1 MPSTRRQKAKERR
14 SRQLD
19 IMSDVENVDIMLG
32 SYSRDDEENNM
43 SEKEMILGSGSS
55 RPQQSLNVI
64 GEDFRSLLNTNS
76 RENSEITNETTRL
89 INEEISIQ
97 VTRKLNEIK
106 TSLNSQIQ
114 DAITVAITRTVL
126 PSIQNT
132 LETQGRSNFTVEDRG
147 SNGPHPSPMPTDS
160 TIKDR
165 RSSGLHR
172 NPEVGNLQ
180 KTWENRPRTCFAQEN
195 SRLRSRESSTDS
207 MNSEQ
212 NRDMVT
218 GANPTP
224 HMVPEFLTGRP
235 MQSGDPLQRQNSNNN
250 ESQVTIPQVP
260 ETTGPT
266 TPSDPINRL
275 AEVLVGMNNRPSAQT
290 LMVRPVST
298 TTVTFDGKSEKFELF
313 EDLFHTMIK
322 MQPDMTETMKINHF
336 HSLLRKNAL
345 QTFRNI
351 NTANRQTVE
360 DILAVFRR
368 KYVKPESQATA
379 KHKWHRLVFDPNT
392 LKLPDFLEELNQG
405 AEKAFGENA
414 QAMIDS
420 LLYAKLPPKLK
431 HSVNMT
437 RLENATYEEIVTH
450 LERELELNGLEE
462 GDDIPVPTMST
473 APTAARPGTGLLSSG
488 IDPNITCNYC
498 KKPGHVKDDCRKL
511 KRKEEQRRNEGQ
523 DTKKEY
529 PKCPTC
535 DKTNHPAERCW
546 KGAGAHLKPKNLKL
560 ADTTA
565 ADSST
570 SQEDANN
577 KQTTSIL
584 KNPKN

>member
-1 MPSTRRQKAKERR
+1 MPSTRKQKAKERR

-19 IMSDVENVDIMLG
+19 IMSDTENVDIMLG
-32 SYSRDDEENNM
+32 SYARDDERIEQSENELN
-43 SEKEMILGSGSS
+43 LDSGSN
-55 RPQQSLNVI
+55 RPHQNSNLV

-76 RENSEITNETTRL
+76 RENSEITIETTRM
-89 INEEISIQ
+89 INEEISNQ
-97 VTRKLNEIK
+97 MAGKLNEIK
-106 TSLNSQIQ
+106 TSLNSQVQSAISA
-114 DAITVAITRTVL
+114 AITNTIL

-132 LETQGRSNFTVEDRG
+132 LGTHGRSNFTVVDPGSDGLQLGPRTSNSTMEDQ
-147 SNGPHPSPMPTDS
+147 
-160 TIKDR
+160 
-165 RSSGLHR
+165 RSSGPQR
-172 NPEVGNLQ
+172 NPEVVNMLNT
-180 KTWENRPRTCFAQEN
+180 KENRPRTCFTQEN
-195 SRLRSRESSTDS
+195 SRQRSRESSIESYT
-207 MNSEQ
+207 SEQ

-235 MQSGDPLQRQNSNNN
+235 MHSRAPLQRQNSNND
-250 ESQVTIPQVP
+250 ESQDTVSQVPGTTTPTIPA
-260 ETTGPT
+260 
-266 TPSDPINRL
+266 DPINRL

-298 TTVTFDGKSEKFELF
+298 TTLTFDGKSEKFELF

-351 NTANRQTVE
+351 NTANRQILE

-368 KYVKPESQATA
+368 KYVKPESQATT
-379 KHKWHRLVFDPNT
+379 KHKWHRLVFDSNT
-392 LKLPDFLEELNQG
+392 MKLPDFLEELNQG

-414 QAMIDS
+414 RAMIDS
-420 LLYAKLPPKLK
+420 LLFAKLPPKLK
-431 HSVNMT
+431 RSVNMA
-437 RLENATYEEIVTH
+437 RLESATYEEIVTH

-473 APTAARPGTGLLSSG
+473 APTATRPGTGLLSSG

-498 KKPGHVKDDCRKL
+498 KKPGHVKDECRKL
-511 KRKEEQRRNEGQ
+511 KRKEEQRRNDGQ

-560 ADTTA
+560 EDTTA
-565 ADSST
+565 AHTST
-570 SQEDANN
+570 SKNDAQNT
-577 KQTTSIL
+577 QPTSIL

>member
-1 MPSTRRQKAKERR
+1 
-14 SRQLD
+14 
-19 IMSDVENVDIMLG
+19 MLG
-32 SYSRDDEENNM
+32 SYSRDEDRNNESENEVNLD
-43 SEKEMILGSGSS
+43 SESS
-55 RPQQSLNVI
+55 RHQQNSNLV

-76 RENSEITNETTRL
+76 RENSEITIETTRM
-89 INEEISIQ
+89 ISEEILNQMS
-97 VTRKLNEIK
+97 RKLNEIK
-106 TSLNSQIQ
+106 TSMNYQIQ
-114 DAITVAITRTVL
+114 DAINHAITEKVL

-132 LETQGRSNFTVEDRG
+132 LERQGRAGLTIVDQRSDE
-147 SNGPHPSPMPTDS
+147 PHPDLGTVNPNMGDL
-160 TIKDR
+160 K
-165 RSSGLHR
+165 SGERQR
-172 NPEVGNLQ
+172 NPGANNALGA
-180 KTWENRPRTCFAQEN
+180 WEKRSKIYTNHLNCKQ
-195 SRLRSRESSTDS
+195 RSRDSSVDS
-207 MNSEQ
+207 VSSEQ
-212 NRDMVT
+212 NHDMVT

-235 MQSGDPLQRQNSNNN
+235 MHSREPLQRHNLTDHEPQ
-250 ESQVTIPQVP
+250 ETIPQVP
-260 ETTGPT
+260 ETTAPT

-275 AEVLVGMNNRPSAQT
+275 AEVLVGMNNRPSPQT

-298 TTVTFDGKSEKFELF
+298 TTLTFDEKSEKFELF

-351 NTANRQTVE
+351 NTANRQTLE

-392 LKLPDFLEELNQG
+392 MKLPDFLEELNQG

-431 HSVNMT
+431 RSVNMA

-473 APTAARPGTGLLSSG
+473 APTATRPGTGLLSSG
-488 IDPNITCNYC
+488 IDYFPNITCNYC
-498 KKPGHVKDDCRKL
+498 KKPGHVKDECRNL
-511 KRKEEQRRNEGQ
+511 KRNEEQRRNEGQ

-535 DKTNHPAERCW
+535 DKTNHPAER
-546 KGAGAHLKPKNLKL
+546 
-560 ADTTA
+560 
-565 ADSST
+565 
-570 SQEDANN
+570 
-577 KQTTSIL
+577 
-584 KNPKN
+584 

>member
-1 MPSTRRQKAKERR
+1 MPSTRKQKAKERR

-19 IMSDVENVDIMLG
+19 IMSDVENADVMLG
-32 SYSRDDEENNM
+32 NYSGNIEQNNISDDEMN
-43 SEKEMILGSGSS
+43 LVSGSS
-55 RPQQSLNVI
+55 RPERDSHAT
-64 GEDFRSLLNTNS
+64 GEDFRSLLTNS
-76 RENSEITNETTRL
+76 IESSEITTVTTRL
-89 INEEISIQ
+89 INDEISTQ
-97 VTRKLNEIK
+97 MSRKFNEIK
-106 TSLNSQIQ
+106 DSLNLQIQ
-114 DAITVAITRTVL
+114 DAITTAITSSVL
-126 PSIQNT
+126 PSIQNM
-132 LETQGRSNFTVEDRG
+132 LDTQGRPSFTVVDRG
-147 SNGPHPSPMPTDS
+147 SNGPHPGPRATKS
-160 TIKDR
+160 TMEDL
-165 RSSGLHR
+165 RSSEPHQD
-172 NPEVGNLQ
+172 PEVENQQ
-180 KTWENRPRTCFAQEN
+180 KTWENRPKTCFAREN
-195 SRLRSRESSTDS
+195 DRHRSRDNSIDS
-207 MNSEQ
+207 YTSEQ

-218 GANPTP
+218 GAKLTP
-224 HMVPEFLTGRP
+224 PMVPEFLTGRP
-235 MQSGDPLQRQNSNNN
+235 MQPRTPLQRQHSNLR
-250 ESQVTIPQVP
+250 ESPDQGPHVQ
-260 ETTGPT
+260 ETPSQN

-275 AEVLVGMNNRPSAQT
+275 AEAIAGIHSRPSAQT

-298 TTVTFDGKSEKFELF
+298 TTLTFDGKSEKFELF

-351 NTANRQTVE
+351 NTANRQTLE

-379 KHKWHRLVFDPNT
+379 KHKWHKLVFDPNT
-392 LKLPDFLEELNQG
+392 MKLPDFLEELNQG
-405 AEKAFGENA
+405 AEKAFGERA

-431 HSVNMT
+431 RSVNMA

-473 APTAARPGTGLLSSG
+473 APTATRPGTGLLSSG
-488 IDPNITCNYC
+488 IDPNVTCNYC

-511 KRKEEQRRNEGQ
+511 KRKEEQRRNDGQ

-560 ADTTA
+560 E
-565 ADSST
+565 DSKTDEAST
-570 SQEDANN
+570 SHNDANN

>member
-1 MPSTRRQKAKERR
+1 MLSTRKQKVKERR

-19 IMSDVENVDIMLG
+19 MMSDVENVDIMLG
-32 SYSRDDEENNM
+32 SYSRDDEENDI
-43 SEKEMILGSGSS
+43 SENGVNLDSGSN
-55 RPQQSLNVI
+55 RPQQSSNVI
-64 GEDFRSLLNTNS
+64 GEDFRFLLNTNS
-76 RENSEITNETTRL
+76 RENSEITIETTRK
-89 INEEISIQ
+89 INEEISNQ
-97 VTRKLNEIK
+97 KSRKLNEIK
-106 TSLNSQIQ
+106 NSFNIQIQ
-114 DAITVAITRTVL
+114 DANSSAITEKIL

-132 LETQGRSNFTVEDRG
+132 LEMQDRVNHTMVDRG
-147 SNGPHPSPMPTDS
+147 SIGLHDS
-160 TIKDR
+160 SKSASFTTGDR
-165 RSSGLHR
+165 MSSGLQW
-172 NPEVGNLQ
+172 NSEVENTQ
-180 KTWENRPRTCFAQEN
+180 KLWENRPRKCFMQEN
-195 SRLRSRESSTDS
+195 NRLTSRQSSVDS
-207 MNSEQ
+207 VNSKQ
-212 NRDMVT
+212 NHDMVT

-235 MQSGDPLQRQNSNNN
+235 MQSREPLQRHNSTDH
-250 ESQVTIPQVP
+250 ESQETIPQVP
-260 ETTGPT
+260 ETTAPT

-290 LMVRPVST
+290 LLVRPVST
-298 TTVTFDGKSEKFELF
+298 TTLTLDGKSEKFELF
-313 EDLFHTMIK
+313 DDLFHTMIK
-322 MQPDMTETMKINHF
+322 MQPDMTETMKINDF
-336 HSLLRKNAL
+336 NPLLRKNAL

-351 NTANRQTVE
+351 NTANRQTLE

-368 KYVKPESQATA
+368 IYVKPESQATA
-379 KHKWHRLVFDPNT
+379 KHKCHRLVLDPNT
-392 LKLPDFLEELNQG
+392 MKLPDFLEELNQG
-405 AEKAFGENA
+405 AEKAFGENT

-431 HSVNMT
+431 RSVNMA

-473 APTAARPGTGLLSSG
+473 APTAKRPGTGLLSSG
-488 IDPNITCNYC
+488 IDPNVTCNYC
-498 KKPGHVKDDCRKL
+498 KKLGHVKDDCRKL
-511 KRKEEQRRNEGQ
+511 KRKEEQRRNDGQ

-546 KGAGAHLKPKNLKL
+546 KGAGAHLKPKNLKMD
-560 ADTTA
+560 DTTVTYT
-565 ADSST
+565 ST
-570 SQEDANN
+570 SQEDTKN

>member
-1 MPSTRRQKAKERR
+1 MLSTRKQKAKERR

-19 IMSDVENVDIMLG
+19 MMSDVENVDIMLG
-32 SYSRDDEENNM
+32 SYSRDDEENDV
-43 SEKEMILGSGSS
+43 SENGMNLDSGSS
-55 RPQQSLNVI
+55 RPQQSSNVI

-76 RENSEITNETTRL
+76 RENSEITIETTRM
-89 INEEISIQ
+89 INEEISNQ
-97 VTRKLNEIK
+97 MSRKLNEIK
-106 TSLNSQIQ
+106 SSLNIQIQ
-114 DAITVAITRTVL
+114 EAISSAITEKIL

-132 LETQGRSNFTVEDRG
+132 LGMQDRVNHTIVDRG
-147 SNGPHPSPMPTDS
+147 STGLHDSSKPTNF
-160 TIKDR
+160 TTGDR
-165 RSSGLHR
+165 RSSGLQW
-172 NPEVGNLQ
+172 NSEVENAQ
-180 KTWENRPRTCFAQEN
+180 KLWENRPRKCFTQEN
-195 SRLRSRESSTDS
+195 NRLTSRQSSVDS
-207 MNSEQ
+207 VNSEQ
-212 NRDMVT
+212 NHDMVT

-235 MQSGDPLQRQNSNNN
+235 MQPREPLQRYTSTNP
-250 ESQVTIPQVP
+250 ESQDTIPQVP
-260 ETTGPT
+260 ETTATT

-298 TTVTFDGKSEKFELF
+298 TTLTFDGKSEKFEFF

-351 NTANRQTVE
+351 NTANRQTLE

-379 KHKWHRLVFDPNT
+379 KHKWHRLVFDPDT
-392 LKLPDFLEELNQG
+392 MKLPDFLEELNQG

-431 HSVNMT
+431 RSVNMA

-473 APTAARPGTGLLSSG
+473 APTATRPGTGLLSSG

-511 KRKEEQRRNEGQ
+511 KRKEEQRRNEGH

-560 ADTTA
+560 EDTTVT
-565 ADSST
+565 DTST
-570 SQEDANN
+570 SQEDTKN

>member
-1 MPSTRRQKAKERR
+1 
-14 SRQLD
+14 
-19 IMSDVENVDIMLG
+19 
-32 SYSRDDEENNM
+32 
-43 SEKEMILGSGSS
+43 
-55 RPQQSLNVI
+55 
-64 GEDFRSLLNTNS
+64 
-76 RENSEITNETTRL
+76 
-89 INEEISIQ
+89 
-97 VTRKLNEIK
+97 
-106 TSLNSQIQ
+106 
-114 DAITVAITRTVL
+114 
-126 PSIQNT
+126 
-132 LETQGRSNFTVEDRG
+132 
-147 SNGPHPSPMPTDS
+147 MPTDS

-172 NPEVGNLQ
+172 NPEVGNSQ

-218 GANPTP
+218 GANPTL

-275 AEVLVGMNNRPSAQT
+275 AEVLVGMNNRSSAQT

-298 TTVTFDGKSEKFELF
+298 TTLTFDGKSEKFELF

-322 MQPDMTETMKINHF
+322 MQPDMTETMKINNF

-351 NTANRQTVE
+351 NTANRQTLE

-379 KHKWHRLVFDPNT
+379 KHKWHKLVFDPNSM
-392 LKLPDFLEELNQG
+392 KLPDFLEELNQG

-431 HSVNMT
+431 RSVNMA

-473 APTAARPGTGLLSSG
+473 APTATRPGTGLLSSG

-498 KKPGHVKDDCRKL
+498 KKSVHVKDDCRKL

-523 DTKKEY
+523 DTKEEY

>member
-1 MPSTRRQKAKERR
+1 MPSTRKQKAKERR

-19 IMSDVENVDIMLG
+19 MMSDVENVDIMLG
-32 SYSRDDEENNM
+32 SYSRDDEENDI
-43 SEKEMILGSGSS
+43 SENGINLDSGSS
-55 RPQQSLNVI
+55 RPQQSSNVI

-76 RENSEITNETTRL
+76 RENNEITIETTRM
-89 INEEISIQ
+89 INEEISNQ
-97 VTRKLNEIK
+97 MSRKLNEIK
-106 TSLNSQIQ
+106 SSLNIQIQ
-114 DAITVAITRTVL
+114 EAISSAITEKIL

-132 LETQGRSNFTVEDRG
+132 LEMQDRVNHTIVDRG
-147 SNGPHPSPMPTDS
+147 SIGLHDS
-160 TIKDR
+160 SKSTNFTTGDR
-165 RSSGLHR
+165 RSSGLQW
-172 NPEVGNLQ
+172 NSEVENAQ
-180 KTWENRPRTCFAQEN
+180 KLWENRPRKCFTQEN
-195 SRLRSRESSTDS
+195 NRLTSRQSSVDS
-207 MNSEQ
+207 VNSEQ
-212 NRDMVT
+212 NHDMVT

-235 MQSGDPLQRQNSNNN
+235 MQPREPMQRYNSTNP
-250 ESQVTIPQVP
+250 ESQDTIPQVP
-260 ETTGPT
+260 ETTAPT

-298 TTVTFDGKSEKFELF
+298 TTQTFDGKSEKFELF

-322 MQPDMTETMKINHF
+322 MQPDMTETMKRNHF
-336 HSLLRKNAL
+336 QSLLRKNAI

-351 NTANRQTVE
+351 NTANRQTLE

-392 LKLPDFLEELNQG
+392 MKLPDFLEELNQG

-431 HSVNMT
+431 RSVNMA

-473 APTAARPGTGLLSSG
+473 APTATRPGTGLLSSG

-511 KRKEEQRRNEGQ
+511 KRKEEQRRNDGQ

-560 ADTTA
+560 EDTTTT
-565 ADSST
+565 DTST
-570 SQEDANN
+570 SQDNANN
-577 KQTTSIL
+577 KQSASIL

>member
-19 IMSDVENVDIMLG
+19 MMSDVENVDIMLG
-32 SYSRDDEENNM
+32 SYSRDDEENNI
-43 SEKEMILGSGSS
+43 SENEMNLDSRSS
-55 RPQQSLNVI
+55 RPRHSSNAV
-64 GEDFRSLLNTNS
+64 GEGVRSLLNTNS
-76 RENSEITNETTRL
+76 RENSEIVIETTRL
-89 INEEISIQ
+89 INEEIFNQMS
-97 VTRKLNEIK
+97 RKLNEIK

-114 DAITVAITRTVL
+114 EAVTAAITNTVL
-126 PSIQNT
+126 PSIQKT
-132 LETQGRSNFTVEDRG
+132 LEMQGGPNFTVVDRT
-147 SNGPHPSPMPTDS
+147 SNGLHPSPRSANFTM
-160 TIKDR
+160 KDR
-165 RSSGLHR
+165 RSSGLQR
-172 NPEVGNLQ
+172 NTEVGNSQ
-180 KTWENRPRTCFAQEN
+180 KTWENRSRTCFTQEN

-207 MNSEQ
+207 NNSEQ

-235 MQSGDPLQRQNSNNN
+235 MQSRDPLQGHNSPDH
-250 ESQVTIPQVP
+250 ESQETIPQVP
-260 ETTGPT
+260 ETTTPT

-298 TTVTFDGKSEKFELF
+298 TTLTFDGKSEKFELF

-336 HSLLRKNAL
+336 LSMLRKNAL

-351 NTANRQTVE
+351 NTANRQT
-360 DILAVFRR
+360 LAVFRR

-392 LKLPDFLEELNQG
+392 MKLPDFLEELNQG

-431 HSVNMT
+431 RSVNMA

-473 APTAARPGTGLLSSG
+473 APTATRPGTGLLSSG

-511 KRKEEQRRNEGQ
+511 KRKGGTTPQWRTGYQERISKMSNLRQNESPGGTMLERRWSPPQ
-523 DTKKEY
+523 
-529 PKCPTC
+529 
-535 DKTNHPAERCW
+535 AQ
-546 KGAGAHLKPKNLKL
+546 KP
-560 ADTTA
+560 
-565 ADSST
+565 
-570 SQEDANN
+570 
-577 KQTTSIL
+577 
-584 KNPKN
+584 